1 MIKRFLHGTNDKFEF
16 IGVFPQKNCRDR
28 ASMDFQSSTVRKI
41 YKTHPSLANN
51 LFLCRQM
58 PAGPSRTPV
67 PTNIKGVCIKMF
79 ANSSITQDLKSST
92 ILRNLAIEKTTA
104 KCGRF

>member
-41 YKTHPSLANN
+41 YA
-51 LFLCRQM
+51 LFMRTVED
-58 PAGPSRTPV
+58 AGPY
-67 PTNIKGVCIKMF
+67 KH
-79 ANSSITQDLKSST
+79 
-92 ILRNLAIEKTTA
+92 
-104 KCGRF
+104 